1 MFRIPCGVILL
12 EISLD
17 YIIGINGEDL
27 QMKLIEIVAWYGA
40 FIATLVLLW
49 DIYKWKR
56 SGPIINVSISPD
68 MELIS
73 NVPDRLKGKI
83 LIFVQVV
90 NSGNMDT
97 TLTHLVIFHYSS
109 FFKKIIKKKNMQAIV
124 VSALYTPLPYV
135 LESGKIWQGG
145 ILQDK
150 KLEEMSRNGY
160 LYCGIIHASRKKPI
174 LQRVI
179 VPKKIPLNKSA
190 NMSSKKTILIPR
202 IK

>member
-179 VPKKIPLNKSA
+179 VPTKIPLNKST
-190 NMSSKKTILIPR
+190 NMSSKKNYTHS
-202 IK
+202 